1 MSYFEQNIKLNNAL
15 EQLPEK
21 TKTSFKERD
30 VLSEIYEIGG
40 KFELTLK
47 EIGDIC
53 EKIADTILGK
63 ENIKNFQENLL
74 NCLEEDN
81 RNKVPELSK
90 ILTDSILKFIFDSLK
105 QEAIKNL
112 VPEAQE
118 RVMPATVSAPED
130 VVNTVPQIN
139 EAIYEKI
146 SREQIL
152 RDLENPPPAK
162 FSTGENKDVNENKKT
177 EPKTASAPQNL
188 PIEEPA
194 IQEGEREVPIVRT
207 MQRDIAKQSG
217 EELKT
222 VKAPALE
229 NTEKMFN
236 LPRGKFGSGSVPQIK
251 QLKISSNS
259 VSVEKIPPSK
269 NISIETPKKIETPV
283 PTPKPISI
291 PTPQP
296 QINIEKVK
304 STSNPLEDKLTK
316 MVHIPME
323 NKKYEVD
330 PYRESL
336 DN

>member
-1 MSYFEQNIKLNNAL
+1 MSYFEQQEKLAGLIKKMYMDKKVPLNSDFPVSIFNL
-15 EQLPEK
+15 GDKLDI
-21 TKTSFKERD
+21 TMD
-30 VLSEIYEIGG
+30 EIGG
-40 KFELTLK
+40 
-47 EIGDIC
+47 IC
-53 EKIADTILGK
+53 EL
-63 ENIKNFQENLL
+63 
-74 NCLEEDN
+74 
-81 RNKVPELSK
+81 VYK
-90 ILTDSILKFIFDSLK
+90 ILSGNQTIKSTETALIEILDETNRENMGVISAFINNDIINK
-105 QEAIKNL
+105 IKSDLYGTKSDL

-118 RVMPATVSAPED
+118 KVRPATVSAPED

-283 PTPKPISI
+283 PTPKPISV

>member
-1 MSYFEQNIKLNNAL
+1 LIEILDETNRENMGVISAFINNDIINKIKSDLYG
-15 EQLPEK
+15 
-21 TKTSFKERD
+21 TKSD
-30 VLSEIYEIGG
+30 
-40 KFELTLK
+40 
-47 EIGDIC
+47 
-53 EKIADTILGK
+53 
-63 ENIKNFQENLL
+63 
-74 NCLEEDN
+74 
-81 RNKVPELSK
+81 
-90 ILTDSILKFIFDSLK
+90 
-105 QEAIKNL
+105 L

-118 RVMPATVSAPED
+118 KVRPATVSAPED

-304 STSNPLEDKLTK
+304 NTSNPLEDKLTK